1 MFFVLV
7 VSVRVSSEYVSIG
20 LTAVLYF
27 EVVYISILTQGTSYT
42 KLLPLLSV
50 NLLLQ
55 TIALII
61 TATDLNRSH
70 LNGKLARYLNTHLD
84 FCKTMCNIKY
94 VNLKPLLTDSG
105 LD

>member
-50 NLLLQ
+50 KSVASN
-55 TIALII
+55 
-61 TATDLNRSH
+61 NRVDYNR
-70 LNGKLARYLNTHLD
+70 NG
-84 FCKTMCNIKY
+84 FE
-94 VNLKPLLTDSG
+94 
-105 LD
+105 